1 MDMREHT
8 QQLHSTNESGTLR
21 ERERECAKQNTKA
34 KLGITT
40 WLMALQTSS
49 CVSKC
54 VQTCWAMRTLAV
66 AFLAGAAFLLDEALD
81 FVFAVPFL
89 SAAAF
94 VVAAAFLLEEGVVPF
109 FVVDLAFVDRANVFL
124 PWLVDGFF
132 AVTRFVV
139 EDLVFF

>member
-1 MDMREHT
+1 M
-8 QQLHSTNESGTLR
+8 
-21 ERERECAKQNTKA
+21 CKTKH
-34 KLGITT
+34 K
-40 WLMALQTSS
+40 
-49 CVSKC
+49 SKAWHHYL
-54 VQTCWAMRTLAV
+54 VDGFADLAV

-109 FVVDLAFVDRANVFL
+109 FVVDLAFVDRADVFL